1 MKKILTIAIACAG
14 LMAFPSCSDFLDE
27 NPKSSLTYQ
36 DYYKTQEHIETNVNY
51 MYRNGAG
58 ISIASFGSA
67 YMGSFAMVQG
77 YLTGYFSNPYEGQ
90 EPTCRY
96 ARELTRQKNTVTV
109 SSVTEYVWKDCY
121 KIINVANGCIEN
133 IPNIKM
139 EESVSKRLMAEAK
152 FFRAFNYFM
161 LVKTFGDVPYYT
173 TFYSSADADM
183 MLPRTEKAT
192 VYKLIESDLQEA
204 VKELPAVKT
213 ADNGHRV
220 TKYAAAMLL
229 TDVYMYQNNYAE
241 AAKTAKIV
249 IDSPHKLVDND
260 DLAMGSAYNKLRT
273 TDDLDEAIF
282 VREANASISTNDW
295 LPTYSVTSSFLEL
308 KDVKYAITERV
319 YGPSDRFLN
328 IYESNDLRRQP
339 NQFFHWEYTQA
350 STGKKWSDKNAAC
363 WYWFDEEALL
373 TSGKGT
379 KDWNYYRYAEALLD
393 GAEAIAQTSGVTT
406 EAASYLAQ
414 IKARANM
421 QGETVQDITD
431 ELKTMGKEAFIQECW
446 RERLREMPLEFKI
459 WDDCVRTKMFPVVS
473 ETTPGKID
481 FVPLVGATN
490 GSGAKFTENDLLW
503 PIATTEIQRNPN
515 LEQNLG
521 YSRE

>member
-14 LMAFPSCSDFLDE
+14 LMTFPACSDFLDE
-27 NPKSSLTYQ
+27 SPKSSLTYK
-36 DYYKTQEHIETNVNY
+36 DYYKTQGHIEGNVNY
-51 MYRNGAG
+51 MYREGATR
-58 ISIASFGSA
+58 SIANFESA

-90 EPTCRY
+90 EPTCKYSRL
-96 ARELTRQKNTVTV
+96 LTRQENTVTV
-109 SSVTEYVWKDCY
+109 SGVTEGVWKDCY
-121 KIINVANGCIEN
+121 KIINVANGSIN
-133 IPNIKM
+133 SIPNIKM
-139 EESVSKRLMAEAK
+139 DEEVAKRLMGEAK

-161 LVKTFGDVPYYT
+161 LVKTFGDVPLYT

-183 MLPRTEKAT
+183 MLLRSSAAS
-192 VYKLIESDLQEA
+192 VYELIESDLKEA
-204 VKELPAVKT
+204 VESLPAVKF
-213 ADNGHRV
+213 ADNAHRI

-229 TDVYMYQNNYAE
+229 TDVYMYQNKYAD
-241 AAKTAKIV
+241 AAQTAKIV
-249 IDSPHKLVDND
+249 INSPHKLVAND
-260 DLAMGSAYNKLRT
+260 DLEMGSAYNKLRT

-282 VREANASISTNDW
+282 VREANATISTNNW

-308 KDVKYAITERV
+308 KDVKYAITERI

-328 IYESNDLRRQP
+328 IYDKNDLRRQP

-350 STGKKWSDKNAAC
+350 SSGKKWSDKNAGC
-363 WYWFDEEALL
+363 WYWFDEDALL
-373 TSGKGT
+373 SSGRGT
-379 KDWNYYRYAEALLD
+379 KDWNFYRYAEALLD
-393 GAEAIAQTSGVTT
+393 GAEAIAHTSGVTA
-406 EAASYLAQ
+406 EAAGYLAQ

-421 QGETVQDITD
+421 EGKTVEAITV
-431 ELKTMGKEAFIQECW
+431 ELQSMGKDAFIQECW

-490 GSGAKFTENDLLW
+490 AAGATFTENDLLW
-503 PIATTEIQRNPN
+503 PVATTEIQRNPN
-515 LEQNLG
+515 LTQNEG
-521 YSRE
+521 YSMN

>member
-1 MKKILTIAIACAG
+1 MTMKTKHILLGLSLGLLGGFTACDVTDLNPKDSITDNSYWNTVSDLENYAKGFYMNLTGKG
-14 LMAFPSCSDFLDE
+14 LRADGSENLDDLNTLDE
-27 NPKSSLTYQ
+27 RSDNRLVASPDQWLFNEWVIPSEANFDSKWYWNNIRNLNYFMTRYQRVNATESEVNP
-36 DYYKTQEHIETNVNY
+36 V
-51 MYRNGAG
+51 
-58 ISIASFGSA
+58 
-67 YMGSFAMVQG
+67 
-77 YLTGYFSNPYEGQ
+77 
-90 EPTCRY
+90 
-96 ARELTRQKNTVTV
+96 
-109 SSVTEYVWKDCY
+109 
-121 KIINVANGCIEN
+121 VAVI
-133 IPNIKM
+133 
-139 EESVSKRLMAEAK
+139 R
-152 FFRAFNYFM
+152 FFRAFDYFDKI
-161 LVKTFGDVPYYT
+161 KTFGDVPYYT